1 METAR
6 ISPAAF
12 DSRFTSGRGHQSN
25 DDDRSGASPTRNEGE
40 RQGSVR
46 VLVVDDQHDVLTTT
60 VELFRIMGY
69 EVFSASNGSDALTIL
84 EREGDIQ
91 VLFSD
96 VIMPGMNG
104 VALARAARQLNPSI
118 NIILA
123 SGFQTMALDSNE
135 ADVRDFHFLSKPFR
149 ISDIARVLRK

>member
-6 ISPAAF
+6 ISPAA
-12 DSRFTSGRGHQSN
+12 SNSGFTSRHGQPPG
-25 DDDRSGASPTRNEGE
+25 DDDAQDASRTGDPGARAA
-40 RQGSVR
+40 SVR

-69 EVFSASNGSDALTIL
+69 EVFSASNGAEALAIL
-84 EREGDIQ
+84 EREEDIQ

-104 VALARAARQLNPSI
+104 VALARAARQLNPGI
-118 NIILA
+118 NVILA

-135 ADVRDFHFLSKPFR
+135 TDVRDFHFLSKPFR